1 MCLTS
6 DGPHRG
12 KVGGL
17 HEQSRTP
24 FSGPTRSCDVG
35 RPLER
40 KKSKAAFM
48 MEEEWRRKL
57 EAEARRQLDEER
69 QLASHDMA
77 IPVERV
83 TSLSWC
89 ELSLSLVIATGK
101 NNNHLTQISLDSR
114 LLRHDNRHF
123 DLCRRLEKKK
133 NVRSPSQRALSN
145 GCDDSWKNQVLLVF
159 SISSASMSREGASA
173 TSAFFASSTTEAS
186 SKD

>member
-1 MCLTS
+1 MTPTVICRSFRFSFRPALALNIQTHVLCLLTLTSVDVWMCLTS

-12 KVGGL
+12 KVGCL

-83 TSLSWC
+83 TSLS
-89 ELSLSLVIATGK
+89 
-101 NNNHLTQISLDSR
+101 
-114 LLRHDNRHF
+114 
-123 DLCRRLEKKK
+123 
-133 NVRSPSQRALSN
+133 
-145 GCDDSWKNQVLLVF
+145 
-159 SISSASMSREGASA
+159 
-173 TSAFFASSTTEAS
+173 
-186 SKD
+186 